1 MTGETGAGKSILL
14 GALSLILG
22 QRADTAVLQ
31 DKSKKCVV
39 EGTFNADGEILRSLL
54 AENELEDEGELI
66 IRREI
71 APNAKSRA
79 FVNDTPV
86 NLPLLKEIG
95 LLLVDI
101 HTQHENLNLSQQKYQ
116 LQVIDAYA
124 DLGKEME
131 SYQAKYTEYK
141 KHQREY
147 NELLK
152 EKEKRLERL
161 DYIKFQFEELD
172 KARLNEGEAEE
183 AENEIEILQ
192 HAEDIKAALFSAWKG
207 IDGDEINANSLLKDV
222 YISLS
227 KTGKIHKP
235 SEELAERIQSCL
247 VELRDIAAAADILA
261 EKTEHDPVKL
271 QQLEDRLNLINTLL
285 QKHRVK
291 SESELI
297 ILRNELSSEIE
308 GLENMDFQLG
318 DLQKKVQELEKKL
331 FEIAGKLSQS
341 RQKAADNFKIEIVR
355 LLVELGIPNAGFVV
369 KFEKSSDL
377 TEYGLDEVVFMF
389 SANKKSVLQE
399 LSKVASGGELSRLML
414 SIKSVI
420 SHSMG
425 LPTIIFDEIDT
436 GVSGEIAH
444 RIGNLM
450 KKMSADR
457 QVLSVTHLPQV
468 AACGKHHYFVYKE
481 DTDKGTETRLK
492 ELKKDERVVEIA
504 KMLSGE
510 ATTNAAMENARELL
524 NF

>member
-39 EGTFNADGEILRSLL
+39 EGIFNTDGKILRNLL
-54 AENELEDEGELI
+54 AENDLDDEGELI

-116 LQVIDAYA
+116 LEVIDAYA
-124 DLGKEME
+124 ELGKEVDAF
-131 SYQAKYTEYK
+131 QVKFTEFK
-141 KHQREY
+141 KLQREY
-147 NELLK
+147 NELLTAK
-152 EKEKRLERL
+152 EKGLERL
-161 DYIKFQFEELD
+161 DYIKFQFDELD
-172 KARLNEGEAEE
+172 KAKLVEGEAEL
-183 AENEIEILQ
+183 AENEIELLQ
-192 HAEDIKAALFSAWKG
+192 HAEDIKAGLFSAWKG
-207 IDGDEINANSLLKDV
+207 IDGDEVNANLLLKDV
-222 YISLS
+222 YLSLS
-227 KTGKIHKP
+227 KIGKVHKP
-235 SEELAERIQSCL
+235 SAELAERLQTCL
-247 VELRDIAAAADILA
+247 LELRDISETAEMLA

-271 QQLEDRLNLINTLL
+271 QQLEERLNLVNSLL
-285 QKHRVK
+285 QKHRLK
-291 SESELI
+291 TESELI
-297 ILRNELSSEIE
+297 KLKNELSSEID
-308 GLENMDFQLG
+308 GLENMNFQLG
-318 DLQKKVQELEKKL
+318 DLQKKIQELEKKL
-331 FEIAGKLSQS
+331 FETAGKLSEF
-341 RQKAADNFKIEIVR
+341 RQKAALKFKAEIVS
-355 LLVELGIPNAGFVV
+355 LLVELGIPNAGFTVQIEKTPDLNEKGFDEL
-369 KFEKSSDL
+369 KFL
-377 TEYGLDEVVFMF
+377 FT
-389 SANKKSVLQE
+389 ANKKSALQE

-420 SHSMG
+420 SHSIG

-444 RIGNLM
+444 RIGILM

-468 AACGKHHYFVYKE
+468 AACGKHHYFVFKE

-524 NF
+524 NL